1 MQKRKQ
7 TPALCD
13 LFSLY
18 TVQQIPHRFFH
29 AFDEAMRMSER
40 GGEVEMVGACVYV
53 NRHFVRYLSLNK
65 HLLDGD
71 MYEICNSHI
80 DKYNRWSWA
89 EHPKPGALGGINRRD
104 VFYNEIKTI
113 LILVSGWL
121 QVSCINHN
129 FIGSHRCGIHIEQ
142 RLIGN
147 SCAPSTANVNRA
159 FFILFRKTVFS
170 LITLLSLHVLL
181 CGDFQYFS
189 FERY

>member
-40 GGEVEMVGACVYV
+40 GEEVEMVGACVYV

-80 DKYNRWSWA
+80 DKYNR
-89 EHPKPGALGGINRRD
+89 
-104 VFYNEIKTI
+104 
-113 LILVSGWL
+113 
-121 QVSCINHN
+121 
-129 FIGSHRCGIHIEQ
+129 
-142 RLIGN
+142 
-147 SCAPSTANVNRA
+147 
-159 FFILFRKTVFS
+159 
-170 LITLLSLHVLL
+170 
-181 CGDFQYFS
+181 
-189 FERY
+189 

>member
-1 MQKRKQ
+1 
-7 TPALCD
+7 
-13 LFSLY
+13 
-18 TVQQIPHRFFH
+18 
-29 AFDEAMRMSER
+29 
-40 GGEVEMVGACVYV
+40 MVGACVYV

-159 FFILFRKTVFS
+159 FFILFSKTVFS

-189 FERY
+189 FSRCKEYLVFCQDSRNYFLL